1 MKTARGFTLLEI
13 LIAMATFAIFS
24 VLAYGSLG
32 RLLDTRD
39 RIESERQFWRSLALV
54 FTQIEDDLSVARGR
68 TVRDPYGTELPAMR
82 GVGVDN
88 RGQGDAFLA
97 FTRGGRLVFG
107 NMPHS
112 DLVRVGYK
120 IEDKTLARL
129 TWNELDQGPQ
139 SKPVATPLL
148 EGVTQL
154 NVRYYSSTTKG
165 WASTWPPDGQP
176 RQQLPSA
183 VEITLTIEGRG
194 EFQRLLRV
202 NG

>member
-39 RIESERQFWRSLALV
+39 RIAGEREFWRTLALT
-54 FTQIEDDLSVARGR
+54 FAQMEDDLSVARSR
-68 TVRDPYGTELPAMR
+68 TVRDNYGNQLPALR
-82 GVGVDN
+82 GVSVDA

-97 FTRGGRLVFG
+97 FTRGGRLVVG
-107 NMPHS
+107 NMPYS
-112 DLVRVGYK
+112 DLVRVGYRL
-120 IEDKTLARL
+120 EDKTLSRL
-129 TWNELDQGPQ
+129 TWSELDQAPQ

-148 EGVTQL
+148 DGVTQL
-154 NVRYYSSTTKG
+154 SVRYYTTASKN
-165 WASTWPPDGQP
+165 WATTWPPDNQL
-176 RQQLPSA
+176 RQLPSA

-194 EFQRLLRV
+194 QFQRLLRV

>member
-1 MKTARGFTLLEI
+1 MTAQRGFTLLEI
-13 LIAMATFAIFS
+13 LIAMATFAIFA

-39 RIESERQFWRSLALV
+39 RIEGEREFWRTLALT
-54 FTQIEDDLSVARGR
+54 FTQMEDDLSVARKR
-68 TVRDPYGTELPAMR
+68 SVRDPYGTDLPALR
-82 GVGVDN
+82 GVSIDS

-97 FTRGGRLVFG
+97 VTRGGRLVIG
-107 NMPHS
+107 DAAQA
-112 DLVRVGYK
+112 DLVRIGYRL
-120 IEDKTLARL
+120 EDKTLSRL
-129 TWNELDQGPQ
+129 TWSELDQAPQ

-154 NVRYYSSTTKG
+154 SVRYYSTATKG
-165 WASTWPPDGQP
+165 WADTWPPVGQLKL
-176 RQQLPSA
+176 LPAA

-194 EFQRLLRV
+194 QFQRLLRV